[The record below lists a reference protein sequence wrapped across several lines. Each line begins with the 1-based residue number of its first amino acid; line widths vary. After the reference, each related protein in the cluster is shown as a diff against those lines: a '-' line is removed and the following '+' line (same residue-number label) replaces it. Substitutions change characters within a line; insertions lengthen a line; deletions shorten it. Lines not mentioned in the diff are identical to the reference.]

1 MHGVLVGRTRLEVD
15 LEEAPSVRK
24 KVQLHPSHTA
34 LEICRFAVFGA
45 LAALAGALLVTRSTA
60 ALVDVG
66 IVATLGWLTG
76 VGLLMKLSAGVTRV
90 QAARIIA
97 WVGLFAPMAVAQQR
111 TAFELQSSSPVSTL
125 NFVQAALPLV
135 ALGSVFML
143 TRPRLRRVSA
153 PELCILVYLAL
164 AFISTGW
171 SVAPLATFLKAG
183 QLTLAY
189 CLVAV
194 LVRLGTATQ
203 IFRELSGWLL
213 ALVLAALGGLAID
226 PSAAYT
232 MQRVFY
238 GTSSVRRLVGVFP
251 ANSPDLLGLVAAGG
265 LICLVGRVYP
275 RWATNVAVRWALGGA
290 CIATLL
296 LTRSRTGL
304 LVAGVGVLLT
314 LAIERRSRLRVLLF
328 APAIAVA
335 VVAAS
340 GWLGGPIGRYV
351 MREQNASSFSTLT
364 GRTQEWHT
372 ALSLW
377 TIHPLTGYGYY
388 SGHRLLSELALL
400 SPSQFQNLDNAWVET
415 LLDLGVVG
423 IIPLALAVVWAFPRR
438 ESGLGSLRPAFV
450 GLYAAFALAS
460 FVNPSLQ
467 EVAYPMVVFG
477 TLVLLSGQVQA
488 TARLG
493 GTSVPEAA
501 PPPAVPVRQLHWS

>member
-1 MHGVLVGRTRLEVD
+1 MHGGLVGRTRLEVD
-15 LEEAPSVRK
+15 LEEPHSVREK
-24 KVQLHPSHTA
+24 AQLHPSRIA
-34 LEICRFAVFGA
+34 LEVCRFAVFGA
-45 LAALAGALLVTRSTA
+45 LAALAGALLVSRSA
-60 ALVDVG
+60 AARVDVG
-66 IVATLGWLTG
+66 VVATLGWLTG
-76 VGLLMKLSAGVTRV
+76 VGLLMKLSSGATRV

-125 NFVQAALPLV
+125 NIVQAALPLA
-135 ALGSVFML
+135 ALGSAFML
-143 TRPRLRRVSA
+143 TNPRLRRVST
-153 PELCILVYLAL
+153 PEWCILVYLAL
-164 AFISTGW
+164 AFISTAW

-183 QLTLAY
+183 QLTIAY

-194 LVRLGTATQ
+194 LVRLGTAPQ
-203 IFRELSGWLL
+203 ILRELSGWLL
-213 ALVLAALGGLAID
+213 ALVVAALGGLAID

-232 MQRVFY
+232 PQRVFY
-238 GTSSVRRLVGVFP
+238 GTSSVRRLVGLFP
-251 ANSPDLLGLVAAGG
+251 ANSPDLLGLVAAGA

-304 LVAGVGVLLT
+304 VVAGVGVLVT
-314 LAIERRSRLRVLLF
+314 FAIERRSRLRVLLLT
-328 APAIAVA
+328 PALALAAVA
-335 VVAAS
+335 AVV
-340 GWLGGPIGRYV
+340 WLSGPIGRYL

-372 ALSLW
+372 ALALW
-377 TIHPLTGYGYY
+377 AIHPLTGYGYY

-400 SPSQFQNLDNAWVET
+400 SPSQFQNLDNTWVET
-415 LLDLGVVG
+415 LLDLGIVG
-423 IIPLALAVVWAFPRR
+423 LIPLALAVVWAFPRR

-477 TLVLLSGQVQA
+477 TLVLLSGQLRA
-488 TARLG
+488 TARRG
-493 GTSVPEAA
+493 ATPVPEVA
-501 PPPAVPVRQLHWS
+501 PPPAVRARQLH